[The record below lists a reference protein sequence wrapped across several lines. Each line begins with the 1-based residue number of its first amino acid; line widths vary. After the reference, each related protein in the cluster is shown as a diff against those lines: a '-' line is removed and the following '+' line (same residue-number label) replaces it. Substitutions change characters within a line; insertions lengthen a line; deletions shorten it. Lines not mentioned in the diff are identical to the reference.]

1 MISIIS
7 AFGGQHIQDALYK
20 DMQGQNMVFSLED
33 CSNGISLIM
42 AVEQH
47 PDVDVIV
54 IGHTVVKDIET
65 YLSQIREITKTARIV
80 LLLNGK
86 RHQYI
91 QEQYEGYNRRYNV
104 EDIIFE
110 GDGIDKLKILSIM
123 NKGRLTV
130 EQEIKE
136 EIHAENPSLAEK
148 PVEKSKENSIENQ
161 TGKSDVAEFD
171 IKPEAKPKREK
182 PEKLKREKPKR
193 EKPPVIDIKPK
204 KKKVLQHKSADKC
217 TVISL
222 FGTTHGAGVTNMTA
236 SLAEYLVMNGK
247 KVIAFNLSGGD
258 EFRYINGQAQYRD
271 VKSFD
276 ISEFEKDYDVIF
288 IDLGTPYRISSG
300 GKYNGFADGY
310 DYRNIEFLK
319 KSSLQIVMSLSDA
332 WHIKKCEYF
341 LTDEQ
346 WAGQISNSYIFLFDT
361 EPPKSLQKYAVN
373 MFDRNSQSFAEEIA
387 RLFLT
392 E

>member
-20 DMQGQNMVFSLED
+20 DMQGQNMFFSLED

-136 EIHAENPSLAEK
+136 EVPAENPKPEEKLIEKTKEKTVEIPAEK
-148 PVEKSKENSIENQ
+148 PDAVE
-161 TGKSDVAEFD
+161 A
-171 IKPEAKPKREK
+171 
-182 PEKLKREKPKR
+182 
-193 EKPPVIDIKPK
+193 DIKPK
-204 KKKVLQHKSADKC
+204 KKKILQHKLADKC
-217 TVISL
+217 WVISL

-236 SLAEYLVMNGK
+236 SLAEYLAGNGK

-258 EFRYINGQAQYRD
+258 EFKYINGQAEYRD
-271 VKSFD
+271 VKSVN
-276 ISEFEKDYDVIF
+276 ISEFENDYDVIL
-288 IDLGTPYRISSG
+288 IDLGVPYRISSG
-300 GKYNGFADGY
+300 GYYNGFSDGY
-310 DYRNIEFLK
+310 DYRNIEYLK
-319 KSSLQIVMSLSDA
+319 KSSLQSVMSLSDA

-361 EPPKSLQKYAVN
+361 KPPKSLKQYAVN

-387 RLFLT
+387 RLFLIG
-392 E
+392 EER

>member
-148 PVEKSKENSIENQ
+148 AVEKSKENSIENQ

-193 EKPPVIDIKPK
+193 EKTPVIDIKPK

-276 ISEFEKDYDVIF
+276 ISEFEKDYDVIL

-300 GKYNGFADGY
+300 GKYNGFSDGY

>member
-136 EIHAENPSLAEK
+136 EVPAENPKPEEKLIEKTKEKTVEIPAEK
-148 PVEKSKENSIENQ
+148 PDAVE
-161 TGKSDVAEFD
+161 AD
-171 IKPEAKPKREK
+171 IKPK
-182 PEKLKREKPKR
+182 EKPKR
-193 EKPPVIDIKPK
+193 KKPDKPKRKKPPVIDIKPK

-276 ISEFEKDYDVIF
+276 ISEFEKDYDVIL

-300 GKYNGFADGY
+300 GKYNGFSDGY

>member
-7 AFGGQHIQDALYK
+7 AFGGQNIQDALYK
-20 DMQGQNMVFSLED
+20 DMQGQNMFFSLED
-33 CSNGISLIM
+33 CNNGISLIM

-47 PDVDVIV
+47 PDIDVIV

-65 YLSQIREITKTARIV
+65 YLSKIREITKTARIV

-91 QEQYEGYNRRYNV
+91 QEQYEGYNRRYKV

-123 NKGRLTV
+123 NKGRLTL

-136 EIHAENPSLAEK
+136 EI
-148 PVEKSKENSIENQ
+148 PVEIPNPTDEEPETVVES
-161 TGKSDVAEFD
+161 D
-171 IKPEAKPKREK
+171 IKPEAKPKRK
-182 PEKLKREKPKR
+182 KSEKPKR

-204 KKKVLQHKSADKC
+204 KKKILQHRSLDRC

-236 SLAEYLVMNGK
+236 SLAEYFTMNGK
-247 KVIAFNLSGGD
+247 RVIAFNLSGGD
-258 EFRYINGQAQYRD
+258 EFRYINGQAQYRN

-276 ISEFEKDYDVIF
+276 ISEFEKDYDVIL

-300 GKYNGFADGY
+300 GKYNGISIGY
-310 DYRNIEFLK
+310 DYRNIELIK
-319 KSSLQIVMSLSDA
+319 KSSLQIIMSLSDA
-332 WHIKKCEYF
+332 WHINKCEYF

-373 MFDRNSQSFAEEIA
+373 QFDRNSQSFANEIA
-387 RLFLT
+387 RLF
-392 E
+392 

>member
-20 DMQGQNMVFSLED
+20 DMQGQNMFFSLED

-136 EIHAENPSLAEK
+136 EVPAENPKPEEKLIEKTKEKTVEIPAEK
-148 PVEKSKENSIENQ
+148 PDAVE
-161 TGKSDVAEFD
+161 A
-171 IKPEAKPKREK
+171 
-182 PEKLKREKPKR
+182 
-193 EKPPVIDIKPK
+193 DIKPK
-204 KKKVLQHKSADKC
+204 GKSP
-217 TVISL
+217 TSL
-222 FGTTHGAGVTNMTA
+222 RERNR
-236 SLAEYLVMNGK
+236 
-247 KVIAFNLSGGD
+247 LS
-258 EFRYINGQAQYRD
+258 
-271 VKSFD
+271 
-276 ISEFEKDYDVIF
+276 
-288 IDLGTPYRISSG
+288 
-300 GKYNGFADGY
+300 
-310 DYRNIEFLK
+310 
-319 KSSLQIVMSLSDA
+319 
-332 WHIKKCEYF
+332 
-341 LTDEQ
+341 
-346 WAGQISNSYIFLFDT
+346 
-361 EPPKSLQKYAVN
+361 
-373 MFDRNSQSFAEEIA
+373 
-387 RLFLT
+387 
-392 E
+392 

>member
-276 ISEFEKDYDVIF
+276 ISDFEKD
-288 IDLGTPYRISSG
+288 
-300 GKYNGFADGY
+300 
-310 DYRNIEFLK
+310 
-319 KSSLQIVMSLSDA
+319 
-332 WHIKKCEYF
+332 
-341 LTDEQ
+341 
-346 WAGQISNSYIFLFDT
+346 
-361 EPPKSLQKYAVN
+361 
-373 MFDRNSQSFAEEIA
+373 
-387 RLFLT
+387 
-392 E
+392 

>member
-276 ISEFEKDYDVIF
+276 KSEFEKD
-288 IDLGTPYRISSG
+288 
-300 GKYNGFADGY
+300 
-310 DYRNIEFLK
+310 
-319 KSSLQIVMSLSDA
+319 
-332 WHIKKCEYF
+332 
-341 LTDEQ
+341 
-346 WAGQISNSYIFLFDT
+346 
-361 EPPKSLQKYAVN
+361 
-373 MFDRNSQSFAEEIA
+373 
-387 RLFLT
+387 
-392 E
+392 

>member
-193 EKPPVIDIKPK
+193 EKTPVIDIKPK

-276 ISEFEKDYDVIF
+276 ISEFEKDYDVIL

-300 GKYNGFADGY
+300 GKYNGFSDEY

>member
-20 DMQGQNMVFSLED
+20 DMQGQNMFFSLED

-136 EIHAENPSLAEK
+136 EVPAENPKPEEKLIEKTKEKTVEIPAEK
-148 PVEKSKENSIENQ
+148 PDAVE
-161 TGKSDVAEFD
+161 AD
-171 IKPEAKPKREK
+171 IKPK
-182 PEKLKREKPKR
+182 EKPKR
-193 EKPPVIDIKPK
+193 KKPDKPKRKKPPVIDIKPK
-204 KKKVLQHKSADKC
+204 KKKILQHKSADKC

-276 ISEFEKDYDVIF
+276 ISEFEKDYDVIL

-300 GKYNGFADGY
+300 GKYNGFSDGY

-387 RLFLT
+387 RLFLIG
-392 E
+392 EER

>member
-148 PVEKSKENSIENQ
+148 PVEKRGFFSRL
-161 TGKSDVAEFD
+161 GCA
-171 IKPEAKPKREK
+171 
-182 PEKLKREKPKR
+182 
-193 EKPPVIDIKPK
+193 
-204 KKKVLQHKSADKC
+204 
-217 TVISL
+217 
-222 FGTTHGAGVTNMTA
+222 MTA
-236 SLAEYLVMNGK
+236 PGK
-247 KVIAFNLSGGD
+247 KYGCGHHRSRHD
-258 EFRYINGQAQYRD
+258 
-271 VKSFD
+271 
-276 ISEFEKDYDVIF
+276 
-288 IDLGTPYRISSG
+288 
-300 GKYNGFADGY
+300 GK
-310 DYRNIEFLK
+310 
-319 KSSLQIVMSLSDA
+319 
-332 WHIKKCEYF
+332 F
-341 LTDEQ
+341 LTDTPEPSS
-346 WAGQISNSYIFLFDT
+346 AFFVFFL
-361 EPPKSLQKYAVN
+361 
-373 MFDRNSQSFAEEIA
+373 I
-387 RLFLT
+387 
-392 E
+392 

>member
-7 AFGGQHIQDALYK
+7 AFYSQAIQDELK
-20 DMQGQNMVFSLED
+20 RDIENQDMAFICND
-33 CSNGISLIM
+33 CANTVTLMMEI
-42 AVEQH
+42 EKY
-47 PDVDVIV
+47 PNVDVVIV
-54 IGHTVVKDIET
+54 NLAAIKNTDAHLAEIRNI
-65 YLSQIREITKTARIV
+65 SQTARIV
-80 LLLNGK
+80 PIISGLRN
-86 RHQYI
+86 QYV
-91 QEQYEGYNRRYNV
+91 QSQLESYRKRYNI

-110 GDGIDKLKILSIM
+110 GKGLDKLEILSIM

-136 EIHAENPSLAEK
+136 EMPAQIPKPIEKLVEIPAEK
-148 PVEKSKENSIENQ
+148 PEAVE
-161 TGKSDVAEFD
+161 AD
-171 IKPEAKPKREK
+171 IKPEVKQKK
-182 PEKLKREKPKR
+182 VKLEKPKR

-217 TVISL
+217 SVISL
-222 FGTTHGAGVTNMTA
+222 FGTTHGVGVTNMTA

-247 KVIAFNLSGGD
+247 RVIAFNLSGGD

-276 ISEFEKDYDVIF
+276 ISEFEKDYDVIL

-300 GKYNGFADGY
+300 GKYNGFSDGY
-310 DYRNIEFLK
+310 DYRNIEYLK

-373 MFDRNSQSFAEEIA
+373 QFDRNSQSFAEEIA
-387 RLFLT
+387 RLFLL

>member
-20 DMQGQNMVFSLED
+20 DMQGQNMFFSLED

-54 IGHTVVKDIET
+54 IGHTVVKDIEA
-65 YLSQIREITKTARIV
+65 YLSQIRGITKTARIV

-136 EIHAENPSLAEK
+136 EIPDERPK
-148 PVEKSKENSIENQ
+148 PVEKPV
-161 TGKSDVAEFD
+161 TVPAEKPDAVEAD
-171 IKPEAKPKREK
+171 IKPK
-182 PEKLKREKPKR
+182 EKPKR
-193 EKPPVIDIKPK
+193 KKPDKPKRKKLPVIDVKPK
-204 KKKVLQHKSADKC
+204 RKKILKHKSLDKC

-236 SLAEYLVMNGK
+236 SLAEYLAVNGK
-247 KVIAFNLSGGD
+247 RVIAFNLSGGD
-258 EFRYINGQAQYRD
+258 EFKYINGQAQYRD

-276 ISEFEKDYDVIF
+276 ISEFEKDYDVILL
-288 IDLGTPYRISSG
+288 DLGTPYKISSG
-300 GKYNGFADGY
+300 GYYGGFADGY
-310 DYRNIEFLK
+310 DYRNIEYLK

-346 WAGQISNSYIFLFDT
+346 WSAQISNSYIFLFDT

-373 MFDRNSQSFAEEIA
+373 QFDRNSQSFADEIA

>member
-182 PEKLKREKPKR
+182 PKREKT
-193 EKPPVIDIKPK
+193 PVIDIKPK

-276 ISEFEKDYDVIF
+276 ISEFEKDYDVIL

-300 GKYNGFADGY
+300 GKYNGFSDGY

>member
-1 MISIIS
+1 MIRIIS
-7 AFGGQHIQDALYK
+7 AFYSQAIQDELK
-20 DMQGQNMVFSLED
+20 RDIENQDMAFICND
-33 CSNGISLIM
+33 CANTVTLMMEI
-42 AVEQH
+42 EKY
-47 PDVDVIV
+47 PNVDVVIV
-54 IGHTVVKDIET
+54 NLAAIKNTDAHLAEIRNI
-65 YLSQIREITKTARIV
+65 SQTARIV
-80 LLLNGK
+80 PIISGLRN
-86 RHQYI
+86 QYV
-91 QEQYEGYNRRYNV
+91 QSQLESYRNRYNI

-110 GDGIDKLKILSIM
+110 GKGLDKLEILSIM
-123 NKGRLTV
+123 NKGRLTI

-136 EIHAENPSLAEK
+136 EIPDETPKPAEK
-148 PVEKSKENSIENQ
+148 PVTVPAEKPNAVE
-161 TGKSDVAEFD
+161 AD
-171 IKPEAKPKREK
+171 IKQKKVKP
-182 PEKLKREKPKR
+182 EKPKR
-193 EKPPVIDIKPK
+193 EKSPAINTKPK
-204 KKKVLQHKSADKC
+204 RKKILQHKSLDKC

-276 ISEFEKDYDVIF
+276 ISEFEKDYDVIL
-288 IDLGTPYRISSG
+288 IDLGVPYQISSG
-300 GKYNGFADGY
+300 GYYSGFADGY
-310 DYRNIEFLK
+310 DYRNIEYLK

-346 WAGQISNSYIFLFDT
+346 WSAQISNSYIFLFDA

-373 MFDRNSQSFAEEIA
+373 QFDRNSQSFADEIA

>member
-20 DMQGQNMVFSLED
+20 DMQGQNMFFSLED

-86 RHQYI
+86 RHKYI

-136 EIHAENPSLAEK
+136 EVPAENPKPEEKLIEKTKEKTVEIPAEK
-148 PVEKSKENSIENQ
+148 PDAVE
-161 TGKSDVAEFD
+161 AD
-171 IKPEAKPKREK
+171 IKPK
-182 PEKLKREKPKR
+182 EKPKR
-193 EKPPVIDIKPK
+193 KKPDKPKRKKPPVIDIKPK
-204 KKKVLQHKSADKC
+204 KKKILQHKLADKC
-217 TVISL
+217 WVISL

-236 SLAEYLVMNGK
+236 SLAEYLAGNGK

-258 EFRYINGQAQYRD
+258 EFKYINGQAEYRD
-271 VKSFD
+271 VKSVN
-276 ISEFEKDYDVIF
+276 ILEFENDYDVIL
-288 IDLGTPYRISSG
+288 IDLGVPYRISSG
-300 GKYNGFADGY
+300 GYYNGFSDGY
-310 DYRNIEFLK
+310 DYRNIEYLK

-361 EPPKSLQKYAVN
+361 KPPKSLKQYAVN

-387 RLFLT
+387 RLFLIG
-392 E
+392 EER

>member
-193 EKPPVIDIKPK
+193 EKTPVIDIKPK

-276 ISEFEKDYDVIF
+276 ISEFEKDYDVIL

-300 GKYNGFADGY
+300 E
-310 DYRNIEFLK
+310 NITVFPGR
-319 KSSLQIVMSLSDA
+319 V
-332 WHIKKCEYF
+332 
-341 LTDEQ
+341 
-346 WAGQISNSYIFLFDT
+346 
-361 EPPKSLQKYAVN
+361 
-373 MFDRNSQSFAEEIA
+373 
-387 RLFLT
+387 
-392 E
+392 

>member
-193 EKPPVIDIKPK
+193 EKTPVIDIKPK

-276 ISEFEKDYDVIF
+276 ISEFEKDYDVIL
-288 IDLGTPYRISSG
+288 IDLGTPYRIS
-300 GKYNGFADGY
+300 
-310 DYRNIEFLK
+310 REENITVFRTGM
-319 KSSLQIVMSLSDA
+319 ITG
-332 WHIKKCEYF
+332 I
-341 LTDEQ
+341 
-346 WAGQISNSYIFLFDT
+346 
-361 EPPKSLQKYAVN
+361 
-373 MFDRNSQSFAEEIA
+373 
-387 RLFLT
+387 
-392 E
+392 

>member
-258 EFRYINGQAQYRD
+258 EFSYINGKAQYRD

-276 ISEFEKDYDVIF
+276 ISEF
-288 IDLGTPYRISSG
+288 
-300 GKYNGFADGY
+300 
-310 DYRNIEFLK
+310 
-319 KSSLQIVMSLSDA
+319 
-332 WHIKKCEYF
+332 
-341 LTDEQ
+341 
-346 WAGQISNSYIFLFDT
+346 
-361 EPPKSLQKYAVN
+361 
-373 MFDRNSQSFAEEIA
+373 
-387 RLFLT
+387 
-392 E
+392 

>member
-171 IKPEAKPKREK
+171 IKPA
-182 PEKLKREKPKR
+182 EKLKREKPKR
-193 EKPPVIDIKPK
+193 EKTPVIDIKPK

-276 ISEFEKDYDVIF
+276 ISEFEKDYDVIL

-300 GKYNGFADGY
+300 GKYNGFSDGY

>member
-271 VKSFD
+271 VNHLTYLNLKRTMTLFSLTL
-276 ISEFEKDYDVIF
+276 E
-288 IDLGTPYRISSG
+288 RH
-300 GKYNGFADGY
+300 
-310 DYRNIEFLK
+310 IE
-319 KSSLQIVMSLSDA
+319 
-332 WHIKKCEYF
+332 
-341 LTDEQ
+341 
-346 WAGQISNSYIFLFDT
+346 
-361 EPPKSLQKYAVN
+361 
-373 MFDRNSQSFAEEIA
+373 
-387 RLFLT
+387 
-392 E
+392 

>member
-20 DMQGQNMVFSLED
+20 DMQGQNMFFSLED

-136 EIHAENPSLAEK
+136 EVPAENPKPEEKLIEKTKEKTVEIPAEK
-148 PVEKSKENSIENQ
+148 PDAVE
-161 TGKSDVAEFD
+161 AD
-171 IKPEAKPKREK
+171 IKPK
-182 PEKLKREKPKR
+182 EKPKR
-193 EKPPVIDIKPK
+193 KKPDKPKRKKPPVIDIKPK

-258 EFRYINGQAQYRD
+258 EFKYINGQAEYRD
-271 VKSFD
+271 VKSVN
-276 ISEFEKDYDVIF
+276 ISEFENDYDVIL
-288 IDLGTPYRISSG
+288 IDLGVPYRISSG
-300 GKYNGFADGY
+300 GYYNGFSDGY
-310 DYRNIEFLK
+310 DYRNIEYLK

-361 EPPKSLQKYAVN
+361 KPPKSLKQYAVN

-387 RLFLT
+387 RLFLIG
-392 E
+392 EER

>member
-1 MISIIS
+1 MIRIIS
-7 AFGGQHIQDALYK
+7 AFGGQRIQDDLYK
-20 DMQGQNMVFSLED
+20 DMKNQDMIFLTKD
-33 CSNGISLIM
+33 CDSGIVLM
-42 AVEQH
+42 MEVEQH
-47 PDVDVIV
+47 PDVDVV
-54 IGHTVVKDIET
+54 VVGHMAVKDIDS
-65 YLSQIREITKTARIV
+65 YLAQIREITKTARIV
-80 LLLNGK
+80 LLLNGTRK
-86 RHQYI
+86 QYI

-104 EDIIFE
+104 KDIIFE
-110 GDGIDKLKILSIM
+110 GNGIDKLKILSII
-123 NKGRLTV
+123 NKGRLTLN
-130 EQEIKE
+130 E
-136 EIHAENPSLAEK
+136 EINEQMPAENLKPMEKPVTVPAEK
-148 PVEKSKENSIENQ
+148 PDAVE
-161 TGKSDVAEFD
+161 AD
-171 IKPEAKPKREK
+171 IKPEAKPKRKK
-182 PEKLKREKPKR
+182 PEKPKR
-193 EKPPVIDIKPK
+193 EKPPVIDVKPK
-204 KKKVLQHKSADKC
+204 RKKILKHKSLDKC

-271 VKSFD
+271 VKSVN
-276 ISEFEKDYDVIF
+276 ISEFEKDYDVIL

-300 GKYNGFADGY
+300 GKYNGFSDGY
-310 DYRNIEFLK
+310 DYRNIEYLK

-346 WAGQISNSYIFLFDT
+346 WSAQISNSYIFLFDT

-373 MFDRNSQSFAEEIA
+373 QFDRNSQSFANEIA
-387 RLFLT
+387 RLFLM

>member
-258 EFRYINGQAQYRD
+258 EFRYINGQAQYRA
-271 VKSFD
+271 
-276 ISEFEKDYDVIF
+276 VIP
-288 IDLGTPYRISSG
+288 LG
-300 GKYNGFADGY
+300 
-310 DYRNIEFLK
+310 
-319 KSSLQIVMSLSDA
+319 
-332 WHIKKCEYF
+332 
-341 LTDEQ
+341 
-346 WAGQISNSYIFLFDT
+346 DT
-361 EPPKSLQKYAVN
+361 
-373 MFDRNSQSFAEEIA
+373 
-387 RLFLT
+387 
-392 E
+392 